1 MRLTYSYAFISRA
14 TPTSYPTELFLLM
27 LPRQWFC
34 LLKGKQ
40 THILG
45 ATMATDVFVLIF
57 VEYIHIALKMS
68 NHYTYTGVIS
78 CADGRTQVQRLFISR
93 FRHMRNMARISWVNT
108 LRPRQSGSFTDDI
121 LKCIFLNENVWIP
134 ITISL
139 TLVQLTVFQSFSND
153 CLVYLRIYASL
164 GLSMS

>member
-45 ATMATDVFVLIF
+45 ATMVVYVFVLIF
-57 VEYIHIALKMS
+57 VEYIHIAFKMS
-68 NHYTYTGVIS
+68 NHYTYPAVIS
-78 CADGRTQVQRLFISR
+78 CADGRTQVQRLFIYLAFDICEMWLI
-93 FRHMRNMARISWVNT
+93 FRELTHWGRDKVDLSQMR
-108 LRPRQSGSFTDDI
+108 
-121 LKCIFLNENVWIP
+121 
-134 ITISL
+134 
-139 TLVQLTVFQSFSND
+139 FSNAFSWMKTYEFR
-153 CLVYLRIYASL
+153 LQFHWYLSSWQYSSL
-164 GLSMS
+164 SPMIV